1 MQFALS
7 YEASMKF
14 GRQLALMGM
23 LVMVFS
29 FSRIHLI
36 CGKELLYVEKL
47 FNLRDEITLQGNILP
62 EKIQKTEGIDR
73 RTLERIFE
81 LNTSTLTTI
90 EAYFRILMI
99 TIATENENNLSA
111 IKILN
116 EWLIFT
122 KNQCKYDMEY
132 LNSTLNE
139 TTDQVVI
146 DEINITKNSLV
157 LLEQIANSAIIENS
171 LTSQQPSAPSTPK

>member
-1 MQFALS
+1 
-7 YEASMKF
+7 
-14 GRQLALMGM
+14 MGV
-23 LVMVFS
+23 LVTVFS
-29 FSRIHLI
+29 FSILPFSY
-36 CGKELLYVEKL
+36 GNELVYVEKL
-47 FNLRDEITLQGNILP
+47 FEIRDEITLQGNILP

-99 TIATENENNLSA
+99 TIATENENNSSA
-111 IKILN
+111 IRILN
-116 EWLIFT
+116 EWLTFT

-157 LLEQIANSAIIENS
+157 LLEQIADSAIIENS
-171 LTSQQPSAPSTPK
+171 IPLQQNSK

>member
-1 MQFALS
+1 
-7 YEASMKF
+7 
-14 GRQLALMGM
+14 
-23 LVMVFS
+23 MVFS
-29 FSRIHLI
+29 FSRIHVSY
-36 CGKELLYVEKL
+36 GKELIYVEKL
-47 FNLRDEITLQGNILP
+47 FDIRDAITLQGNILP
-62 EKIQKTEGIDR
+62 EKIQNSEGIDR

-99 TIATENENNLSA
+99 TIATENENNSSA

-116 EWLIFT
+116 EWLTFT

-132 LNSTLNE
+132 LNSTLKE

-146 DEINITKNSLV
+146 NEINITKNSLV
-157 LLEQIANSAIIENS
+157 LLEQIADSAIIENS
-171 LTSQQPSAPSTPK
+171 LPLQQTSE